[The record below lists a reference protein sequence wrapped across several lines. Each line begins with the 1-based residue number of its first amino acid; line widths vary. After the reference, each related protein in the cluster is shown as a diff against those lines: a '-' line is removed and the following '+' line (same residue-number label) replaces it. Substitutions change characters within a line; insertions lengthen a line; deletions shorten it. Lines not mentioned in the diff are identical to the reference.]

1 MRQQLINLTRP
12 LYRQVRENAF
22 QISIRIMPMMRVD
35 WIRLMIAAAHSAAY
49 LTPQSADL
57 VCI

>member
-22 QISIRIMPMMRVD
+22 QISIRVMPMMRVD
-35 WIRLMIAAAHSAAY
+35 WIRLMIAAAH
-49 LTPQSADL
+49 LPLRT
-57 VCI
+57 